1 MKGMKGEGERGK
13 GIRSKGEK
21 PQWTGEE
28 KWQRLLAERV
38 LEGCQS
44 TITNS
49 VGNSGLR
56 PIALVAVKTWEIPT
70 L

>member
-1 MKGMKGEGERGK
+1 MKGMKGEGEGGK

-28 KWQRLLAERV
+28 KRQRLLAERV
-38 LEGCQS
+38 PEGCQS
-44 TITNS
+44 PITNR

-56 PIALVAVKTWEIPT
+56 PIVLAAVKIWEIPT